1 MKKLIFVFV
10 FMTFVLGSNIVLA
23 VDNTQSSTK
32 MCTKFTHTL
41 KYGYGFTV
49 IKNRAYVKEL
59 QQALADAGLLKGKID
74 GLFGRK
80 TESVLKEYQKQNG
93 LKETGILDSDTI
105 NFMRARFCNAS
116 SGDGGGMAM
125 CDYAAPPVGCTYVPG
140 PNYNNDTSCG
150 MVLSCKDQEATADSP
165 NCKVYNDGCNTCSR
179 AEIGGKQ
186 ICTKRACFAQ
196 GKAYCQEY
204 F

>member
-1 MKKLIFVFV
+1 MKKLILVFI
-10 FMTFVLGSNIVLA
+10 FMAFVLGSNVALA

-32 MCTKFTHTL
+32 MCTKFTRTL

-116 SGDGGGMAM
+116 SGGGA
-125 CDYAAPPVGCTYVPG
+125 
-140 PNYNNDTSCG
+140 TSK
-150 MVLSCKDQEATADSP
+150 SFS
-165 NCKVYNDGCNTCSR
+165 
-179 AEIGGKQ
+179 
-186 ICTKRACFAQ
+186 
-196 GKAYCQEY
+196 
-204 F
+204 